1 MDKRWP
7 AHNAATGDL
16 VGYHVRKELP
26 DGTKDMYWE
35 GVSGNPGLNGFPTK
49 DMALYPYPIE
59 PANEIVVV
67 EGQKCADALR
77 DKGTPT
83 HGTVCGSAVCPGDDA
98 LRPLVESGRIVL
110 WPDNDDA
117 GRKHMSEIAQR
128 LQALG
133 AATNLYTVSW
143 ADASEKGDCADAI
156 VQGVDVGAL
165 IAEAEPIPPAPEISQ
180 LLNRIR
186 GFIKRF
192 IFISSKET
200 DTLALWVMHTW
211 IFQHSLYT
219 PYMNIHSAEKDSGKT
234 LLLDVLEGIVNNGLA
249 FGSTT
254 VASLRYTINESHPT
268 VLYDETDVAIRGD
281 QDDSLRGLLNNGFR
295 KGRGHRKMVGHGGA
309 GGSTE
314 LDIFCPKAF
323 AGLERLFKTVE
334 SRSIPIEMKRA
345 THAEFRQLE
354 RFIAPL
360 IEDECQALRDDLEAW
375 GQRTSCYDDWGA
387 YTDLPPE
394 LNNRKADIWVPLYQI
409 AKEAGH
415 GWPERCIAAAI
426 ALSLGNEAE
435 ESLGVML
442 LSDIKTLFDTSP
454 DIDRL
459 KSKDIV
465 EFLTVL
471 EERPWPDYKE
481 NPSDYRGKSLT
492 PRRMVGLLARY
503 GIAPRNHRMPDGT
516 TRKGYLR
523 TDFEDA
529 WSRYPSE
536 KGNNVN
542 KSPEPHYVHVDAVN
556 PSGDQKSFEDGML
569 TDVQSGSSASTPR
582 GAVVVNVVAADRDNS
597 GIDEDDKGVGI
608 TRETL

>member
-1 MDKRWP
+1 M
-7 AHNAATGDL
+7 
-16 VGYHVRKELP
+16 
-26 DGTKDMYWE
+26 
-35 GVSGNPGLNGFPTK
+35 
-49 DMALYPYPIE
+49 
-59 PANEIVVV
+59 
-67 EGQKCADALR
+67 
-77 DKGTPT
+77 
-83 HGTVCGSAVCPGDDA
+83 
-98 LRPLVESGRIVL
+98 
-110 WPDNDDA
+110 
-117 GRKHMSEIAQR
+117 
-128 LQALG
+128 
-133 AATNLYTVSW
+133 
-143 ADASEKGDCADAI
+143 
-156 VQGVDVGAL
+156 
-165 IAEAEPIPPAPEISQ
+165 
-180 LLNRIR
+180 
-186 GFIKRF
+186 
-192 IFISSKET
+192 
-200 DTLALWVMHTW
+200 
-211 IFQHSLYT
+211 
-219 PYMNIHSAEKDSGKT
+219 
-234 LLLDVLEGIVNNGLA
+234 
-249 FGSTT
+249 
-254 VASLRYTINESHPT
+254 
-268 VLYDETDVAIRGD
+268 
-281 QDDSLRGLLNNGFR
+281 
-295 KGRGHRKMVGHGGA
+295 
-309 GGSTE
+309 
-314 LDIFCPKAF
+314 
-323 AGLERLFKTVE
+323 
-334 SRSIPIEMKRA
+334 
-345 THAEFRQLE
+345 
-354 RFIAPL
+354 
-360 IEDECQALRDDLEAW
+360 RDDLEAW

-465 EFLTVL
+465 ELLTGI
-471 EERPWPDYKE
+471 EERPWSDYKE

-536 KGNNVN
+536 KGNSVN